1 MSQNADTP
9 LLDLNEDTALRTILE
24 GTAKETGERFFA
36 ALVQNLARALKTHG
50 AWVTEYLED
59 RRRLRALAF
68 WMDGQWVR
76 GYEFDIAGTPC
87 EKVIERVDL
96 VHVPDN
102 LIALFPDDPYIEP
115 LGAVSYMGMPL
126 TDVDGK
132 ILGHL
137 AVVDRRPMP
146 EEPRALAIFRIF
158 AARAAA
164 ELQRLRAESQLRE
177 SEEALRCLVDSA
189 MEGIIQFDGDLTMTF
204 MNPAAEKVLRCE
216 GNEIRGQNFGRF
228 LALESRGKL
237 LTLAQQLNS
246 QETGHRSLW
255 IAGGFEAIR
264 SDGSSFRAEGS
275 LSCSEMRPHVSYVL
289 IFRNVE
295 ARLEAERKILSLTA
309 EAEYLKKEINEL
321 YGVDEI
327 VGRSE
332 PLLKVLRDVKEVA
345 ATDATVLILG
355 ETGTGKELI
364 ARAIHGASHRRDKPL
379 IKVNCATIPAAL
391 IESEFF
397 GHEQGAF
404 TGATTKRDGRFTLAH
419 RGTIFLD
426 EVGELPID
434 LQSKLLRVLQ
444 EREFEP
450 LGSSHT
456 KQVDV
461 RVIAATNHNLQQ
473 AVRDGRFREDLY
485 YRLNVFPIELP
496 PLRKRREDIAMLASA
511 FIHKFAHRMGRK
523 IEPLSEEMVQR
534 LKAYEWP
541 GNIRELQSII
551 ERAVITARDGQLDL
565 DHALPQTVSTGPAFV
580 SAPAMEGREN
590 RIHTLREL
598 QDLERANLIAALNT
612 AGWRVSG
619 KDGAAR
625 LLGIN
630 PSTLSSRLKALG
642 IKRPA

>member
-1 MSQNADTP
+1 MSQNKDLP
-9 LLDLNEDTALRTILE
+9 LFDLDEDTALRTILE

-36 ALVQNLARALKTHG
+36 ALVQNLARALNTHG

-68 WMDGQWVR
+68 WMDGQWVQ

-87 EKVIERVDL
+87 EKVIEQVDL

-115 LGAVSYMGMPL
+115 LHAVSYMGMPL
-126 TDVDGK
+126 TDVDGR
-132 ILGHL
+132 ILGHV

-177 SEEALRCLVDSA
+177 SEEALRRLVDSA
-189 MEGIIQFDGDLTMTF
+189 MEGIIQFDGDLTVSLT
-204 MNPAAEKVLRCE
+204 NQAAESVLRCSAS
-216 GNEIRGQNFGRF
+216 EICGGYFDRF
-228 LALESRGKL
+228 LAPESRAKL
-237 LTLAQQLNS
+237 STLAQQLS
-246 QETGHRSLW
+246 AQETGPRSLW

-275 LSCSEMRPHVSYVL
+275 LSCSEMRRHVSYVL

-309 EAEYLKKEINEL
+309 EAEYLKEEINEL
-321 YGVDEI
+321 YGFDEI
-327 VGRSE
+327 FGRSE
-332 PLLKVLRDVKEVA
+332 SLLQVLQDVKEVA

-364 ARAIHGASHRRDKPL
+364 ARAIHAASRRRDKPL

-404 TGATTKRDGRFTLAH
+404 TGATAKRDGRFTLAH

-426 EVGELPID
+426 EVGELPVD

-450 LGSSHT
+450 VGSSYT

-461 RVIAATNHNLQQ
+461 RVIAATNRNLQQ
-473 AVRDGRFREDLY
+473 AVKDGRFREDLY

-496 PLRKRREDIAMLASA
+496 PLRKRRDDVAILASVFVQKCA
-511 FIHKFAHRMGRK
+511 QRMGRK
-523 IEPLSEEMVQR
+523 IEPLPDEMVRR
-534 LKAYEWP
+534 LEAYDWP
-541 GNIRELQSII
+541 GNIRELQSVI
-551 ERAVITARDGQLDL
+551 ERAVITARDGRLDP
-565 DHALPQTVSTGPAFV
+565 DHALPQTVPARPVIV
-580 SAPAMEGREN
+580 SVPPLEEREN
-590 RIHTLREL
+590 RIHTLREF

-630 PSTLSSRLKALG
+630 PSTLSSRLKSLG
-642 IKRPA
+642 IKRP